1 MELTKKNNPKS
12 YSIYYMPQEI
22 REITTTDV
30 TYLPLTREILER
42 WFQQSA
48 KNGKHKLVKKRQ
60 QSRQQRS

>member
-30 TYLPLTREILER
+30 TYLPLTREILVR

-48 KNGKHKLVKKRQ
+48 KNSKHKLVKKNRK
-60 QSRQQRS
+60 

>member
-30 TYLPLTREILER
+30 TYLPLTREMLER

-48 KNGKHKLVKKRQ
+48 KNGKHKLVKKNRK
-60 QSRQQRS
+60 

>member
-48 KNGKHKLVKKRQ
+48 KNSEHKLVKKNRK
-60 QSRQQRS
+60 

>member
-48 KNGKHKLVKKRQ
+48 KNSKHKLVKKNRK
-60 QSRQQRS
+60 

>member
-30 TYLPLTREILER
+30 TYLPLTREMLER

>member
-48 KNGKHKLVKKRQ
+48 KNGKHKLVKKNRK
-60 QSRQQRS
+60 

>member
-22 REITTTDV
+22 REISTTDV

-48 KNGKHKLVKKRQ
+48 KNGKHKLVKKNRK
-60 QSRQQRS
+60 